1 MNKIIR
7 NAIAAIAVA
16 AAGFAASAPAANA
29 GGIGFEFSIGGPGGG
44 IVVRDHRR
52 HGGWDRFE
60 GHRGGGWDRYDG
72 HRGRDVC
79 RPHRAVEKARHMG
92 VRRADVVR
100 AGHRRVVVEGF
111 RHHRPVRVIF
121 ANERHCPVI
130 GFRR

>member
-7 NAIAAIAVA
+7 NALAALVVA
-16 AAGFAASAPAANA
+16 TAGLAASAPAATA

-44 IVVRDHRR
+44 VIVRDHGR

-60 GHRGGGWDRYDG
+60 GHRGGGWDRWEG

-79 RPHRAVEKARHMG
+79 RPHRAIKKARHMG

>member
-7 NAIAAIAVA
+7 NALAALVVA
-16 AAGFAASAPAANA
+16 TAGLAASAPAATA

-44 IVVRDHRR
+44 VIVRDH
-52 HGGWDRFE
+52 
-60 GHRGGGWDRYDG
+60 
-72 HRGRDVC
+72 GRD
-79 RPHRAVEKARHMG
+79 MG